1 MATPG
6 VMLREAFNT
15 NFTFID
21 DVSAAAHDIGHWTM
35 DFSDGFEVH
44 GAIEN
49 VETILIGTTDVADTA
64 NLPSYETTRFASMAG
79 ILANHPLR
87 NDWLEDMGLSPD
99 IDLDV
104 L

>member
-15 NFTFID
+15 NFTFIN
-21 DVSAAAHDIGHWTM
+21 DVSAAHDVGRWTL
-35 DFSDGFEVH
+35 DFSGGTEVH
-44 GAIEN
+44 GAIGN
-49 VETILIGTTDVADTA
+49 VETLVGTTDVADTV
-64 NLPSYETTRFASMAG
+64 NVPSYETIRFASMAG

-87 NDWLEDMGLSPD
+87 NDWLEDMGLSSD